1 MAMTHGVFEDRLHI
15 SVVEPLPREM
25 HPYWGLLA
33 LGLIFFAAIASG
45 IGFAATRPQ
54 FGTQAVGTIGSAH
67 EILHDEKG
75 EIAFTTDQ
83 VIVFNVRQKTVI
95 VPYAT
100 ETPVAKGTAVAV
112 TYNSADP
119 NEYKIYD
126 TAMFSRVL
134 MMVGALT
141 VLLGAWGALAIMRHV
156 RRKHETGDI

>member
-15 SVVEPLPREM
+15 SVVEPLPREI

-54 FGTQAVGTIGSAH
+54 FGTQAVGTISSAH
-67 EILHDEKG
+67 EILRDEKR

-83 VIVFNVRQKTVI
+83 VIVFNVKQKTVI
-95 VPYAT
+95 VPYA
-100 ETPVAKGTAVAV
+100 ERPLAKGTAVAV
-112 TYNSADP
+112 TYNAADP

-141 VLLGAWGALAIMRHV
+141 VLLGAWGALSIMRHV
-156 RRKHETGDI
+156 RRQHETGDI